1 MIIMIAN
8 KTMTEIMIVIMVLIM
23 LTVANKNMIKI
34 TMIIAMKNMVM
45 MQSTEVY
52 DYDHI
57 MSSIMITIMIKNMNH
72 KYD

>member
-1 MIIMIAN
+1 MIAN

-52 DYDHI
+52 DFDHI

>member
-1 MIIMIAN
+1 
-8 KTMTEIMIVIMVLIM
+8 MTEIMIVIMVLIM

>member
-1 MIIMIAN
+1 MIAN

>member
-1 MIIMIAN
+1 MIAN
-8 KTMTEIMIVIMVLIM
+8 KTMTEIMTVIMVLIM

>member
-1 MIIMIAN
+1 MIAN

-72 KYD
+72 KYI

>member
-1 MIIMIAN
+1 MIAN
-8 KTMTEIMIVIMVLIM
+8 KIMTEIMIVIMVLIM

-57 MSSIMITIMIKNMNH
+57 MSSILITIMIKNMNH

>member
-1 MIIMIAN
+1 MIAN

-23 LTVANKNMIKI
+23 FTVANKNMIKI

>member
-1 MIIMIAN
+1 MIAN

-57 MSSIMITIMIKNMNH
+57 MSSIMIAIMIKNMNH